1 MTQNLLHRVIML
13 KRLLDIVVSVIGLL
27 LLSPI
32 ILIVAWQVR
41 RKLGSPIFF
50 RQTRPGLH
58 GKPFEMVKFR
68 TMLDA
73 HDEDGIPLPDSKRM
87 TPFGWFL
94 RSTSLDELP
103 ELWNVL
109 KGDMS
114 LVGPRPLA
122 MAYLPLHS
130 AEQARRHEVKPGVTG
145 WAQINGRN
153 SIAWKKKFEMDVWY
167 VDNQSLMLDIK
178 ILLLTIK
185 KVLARSDVQE
195 GGQDQVESF
204 NGKN

>member
-1 MTQNLLHRVIML
+1 ML
-13 KRLLDIVVSVIGLL
+13 KRIFDIVASGAGLL
-27 LLSPI
+27 LLSPVM
-32 ILIVAWQVR
+32 LVVAIQIR

-50 RQTRPGLH
+50 CQTRPGKH
-58 GKPFEMVKFR
+58 GKPFQMVKFR

-73 HDEDGIPLPDSKRM
+73 HDENGALLPDSERM
-87 TPFGWFL
+87 TPFGRFL

-103 ELWNVL
+103 ELWNVM

-122 MAYLPLHS
+122 MAYLSRYS

-153 SIAWKKKFEMDVWY
+153 SITWKKKFEMDVWY
-167 VDNQSLMLDIK
+167 VDNQSLKLDIK
-178 ILLLTIK
+178 IILLTVK